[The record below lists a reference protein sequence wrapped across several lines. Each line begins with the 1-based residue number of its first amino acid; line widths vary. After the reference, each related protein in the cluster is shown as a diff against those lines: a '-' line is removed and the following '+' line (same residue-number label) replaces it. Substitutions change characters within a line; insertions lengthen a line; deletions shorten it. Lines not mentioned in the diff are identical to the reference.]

1 MVERVRERKEQHRT
15 RSRPYRIAFATVGS
29 LFVVAGLLLSLP
41 FVPGPGILLIA
52 IGLAML
58 ALEFE
63 RAERLLERVL
73 VRLDRLTDQAAKAG
87 PREKALAGAAVVA
100 LASAVVG
107 AAVLWDLPL
116 LPGYVRR

>member
-1 MVERVRERKEQHRT
+1 MVERVRERKEHHRT
-15 RSRPYRIAFATVGS
+15 RSRPYRVAFASVGA
-29 LFVVAGLLLSLP
+29 LLVVAGLVLSLP
-41 FVPGPGILLIA
+41 FIPGPGILLIA

-58 ALEFE
+58 ALEFD

-87 PREKALAGAAVVA
+87 PLQKALAGAAVVA
-100 LASAVVG
+100 LATAVVG

-116 LPGYVRR
+116 LPG